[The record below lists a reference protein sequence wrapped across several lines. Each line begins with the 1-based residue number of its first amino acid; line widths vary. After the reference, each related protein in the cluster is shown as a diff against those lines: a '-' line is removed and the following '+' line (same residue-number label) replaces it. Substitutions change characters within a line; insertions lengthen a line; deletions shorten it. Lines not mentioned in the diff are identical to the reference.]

1 MRRRKLAL
9 GLSALLLWSGT
20 GCGAQGETPAPSAG
34 GEELERVDVVLDW
47 YPNAVHAFLYEAE
60 ERDILPR
67 RACR

>member
-34 GEELERVDVVLDW
+34 GEELETVDVVLDCW
-47 YPNAVHAFLYEAE
+47 
-60 ERDILPR
+60 
-67 RACR
+67 CRPGWR